1 MLPDEIISEI
11 LSPALK
17 VSDELFSDTSDV
29 SPFAKYTLSTSAYL
43 LVCKDWL
50 RVATPLLYNVV
61 VLRSKSQANAL
72 EKVLL
77 QNQEFGRFIKKLRV
91 EGGFGIALHTIL
103 KSAPNITDVSLS
115 LAIWS
120 SDSTSGL
127 CKGLSLI
134 NPQRVILLDPYARK
148 PLKNQQLATL
158 SKTVR
163 SCIRT
168 WDNMKIFG
176 FPYGSKTMYDPI
188 WTQRALNLVEALS
201 QSHVQTV
208 LLSSTFNGIPSFI
221 EPLCKIGSLKVLQFH
236 SVDPY
241 TMSRLNSDPQ
251 IKALA
256 RYPTSEPTREQTL
269 PPFVVPDIAPSLN
282 PTFKP
287 MQFASEEVQ
296 ETIWKR
302 VLFFA
307 MYVEE
312 FRSPSFSPLPTESH
326 PSRLPILRVSRYFNR
341 LGLPYLYDCPNLTYV
356 SMRSIQTQLEAHPD
370 LGAYIR
376 FLFVPDSIPDVN
388 MLEIV
393 ALAPNLERLLPRVA
407 HRPQYIFIDVLN
419 LLARTA
425 GSSLQ
430 EISGGINPRSAIVS
444 PSILAQ
450 FTALRVLDLRSNHP
464 LKVEPDSKSYSLKML
479 HTLRIDGYDTSFF
492 EVFAGMRL
500 ESLHTV
506 SLSFYM
512 DTVQIT
518 VVRKFL
524 RAHGD
529 RILHLTVGEV
539 DAAVDFSPFDLCKN
553 LVEVEFHGECNAGQ
567 LTRKTA
573 YKSLTKI
580 VANELSKSL
589 AKLDSLNFDKF
600 PALREI
606 RIRRLEWPV
615 TERGISKS
623 KVIPFAE
630 SLLENDI
637 KLTDS
642 TGKHWV
648 PRVQST
654 RARKG

>member
-103 KSAPNITDVSLS
+103 KSAPNITDVCLS

-127 CKGLSLI
+127 CKGLPLV
-134 NPQRVILLDPYARK
+134 NPQRVILLDPYTRK
-148 PLKNQQLATL
+148 PLKNQQLTALTQ
-158 SKTVR
+158 TVL

-176 FPYGSKTMYDPI
+176 FPYGSDTMYNTI
-188 WTQRALNLVEALS
+188 WTQRAHNLVQALS

-208 LLSSTFNGIPSFI
+208 LLSSTFGRIPGFI
-221 EPLCKIGSLKVLQFH
+221 DGLCKIGSLQTLQFH
-236 SVDPY
+236 SVEYHIKLRFD
-241 TMSRLNSDPQ
+241 SDPQ
-251 IKALA
+251 IKTLA
-256 RYPTSEPTREQTL
+256 RYSTSGPTRQQIP

-312 FRSPSFSPLPTESH
+312 FRTRDFPRHPTASH
-326 PSRLPILRVSRYFNR
+326 PSRLPILGVSKYFNR
-341 LGLPYLYDCPNLTYV
+341 LGLPYLYDCLNLTSYSAV
-356 SMRSIQTQLEAHPD
+356 PIQRHLQAHPHLGSSIRSIFISGLTPD
-370 LGAYIR
+370 D
-376 FLFVPDSIPDVN
+376 P
-388 MLEIV
+388 MLQIL
-393 ALAPNLERLLPRVA
+393 ANAPNVERIIPRVTFHSA
-407 HRPQYIFIDVLN
+407 HISTAVLD
-419 LLARTA
+419 LLARA
-425 GSSLQ
+425 PRSSLR
-430 EISGGINPRSAIVS
+430 ELSGYIDSTISSSSFAHFS
-444 PSILAQ
+444 E
-450 FTALRVLDLRSNHP
+450 LRVLELRANH
-464 LKVEPDSKSYSLKML
+464 LTKVTPSASHSMKML
-479 HTLRIDGYDTSFF
+479 HTLRAEGNYISFL
-492 EVFAGMRL
+492 EVFTPMRL
-500 ESLHTV
+500 ESLHTF
-506 SLSFYM
+506 SLPRYAFGN
-512 DTVQIT
+512 TT
-518 VVRKFL
+518 VVHKFL

-529 RILHLTVGEV
+529 KLLHIAIGGIPDEDNDGDFNVFDICKSLV
-539 DAAVDFSPFDLCKN
+539 D
-553 LVEVEFHGECNAGQ
+553 VEFHGECDVVQ
-567 LTRKTA
+567 LSPETSHE
-573 YKSLTKI
+573 SLAKI
-580 VANELSKSL
+580 VANELPKNL
-589 AKLDSLNFDKF
+589 EDLNFDMF

-606 RIRRLEWPV
+606 HINRLEWPT
-615 TERGISKS
+615 TERGIFKS
-623 KVIPFAE
+623 KVVPFAE
-630 SLLENDI
+630 SLLEKDI
-637 KLTDS
+637 KLMDS
-642 TGKHWV
+642 AGKHWI
-648 PRVQST
+648 PRVKST